1 MTGLGSVDRNG
12 PPWAAFLL
20 AYRYAR
26 GVDEAKFPGNQHADK
41 QHDGKSNAKGQGAR
55 HVVGLGLA
63 IAAILQHE
71 VQRGAEAA
79 YDGKKC
85 DCDKGSHAGYYPV
98 IAARRLLRFWLLTAA
113 ALVGLL
119 LTASL
124 GVWQMSRAAQKIAL
138 QQVIEERQKMPP
150 LDGAALVDA
159 SAVDG
164 LMHRQVVLRGTWL
177 AKHAV
182 FLDNRQMNG
191 KPGFFVVTPLRLE
204 GSGAVIVVQRGWVQ
218 RSFTER
224 AQLPPLATDT
234 AVVQIA
240 GRIAPPPSKL
250 YEFAGADQGVI
261 RQNLDLRQYAGE
273 IGADLLPVSLLQV
286 GGSTDGLQRDWPR
299 VEAGVAKHYGY
310 AFQWFALSALI
321 TILYVWFQIVRR
333 NPAPR

>member
-1 MTGLGSVDRNG
+1 M
-12 PPWAAFLL
+12 
-20 AYRYAR
+20 
-26 GVDEAKFPGNQHADK
+26 
-41 QHDGKSNAKGQGAR
+41 
-55 HVVGLGLA
+55 
-63 IAAILQHE
+63 
-71 VQRGAEAA
+71 
-79 YDGKKC
+79 
-85 DCDKGSHAGYYPV
+85 
-98 IAARRLLRFWLLTAA
+98 
-113 ALVGLL
+113 